1 MPITRLSSVLPLR
14 PFSSASKLRAPRFLI
29 NVRATPIIPSSCK
42 KKYIYIYTRATYP
55 FHENTDVIKFLWPII
70 SSIAGRRIC
79 IFNERREREDGRLN
93 RSMRSTYRII
103 SENFSAIDE
112 LVRWVKGGISRLREI
127 TKCYVESNGTLTFIG
142 RNFRFKH
149 RRMRRIRSNI
159 YKRVVN
165 YSRNA

>member
-1 MPITRLSSVLPLR
+1 MPITRLYSVLPLR

-29 NVRATPIIPSSCK
+29 NVRATPIILSSCK

-127 TKCYVESNGTLTFIG
+127 TKCYVESNGTLTFIVSG
-142 RNFRFKH
+142 GIFVL
-149 RRMRRIRSNI
+149 NI
-159 YKRVVN
+159 EG
-165 YSRNA
+165 